1 MRVGHD
7 PAMAM
12 QTPKCNL
19 PAAFRNTAVVRWAWA
34 GAKHGAR
41 QGDGSCGTNMKSSDS
56 EPFNDAMQAFGEPID
71 TGGPVSRARAHLW
84 RAGAL
89 LAALWLLGGCAAL
102 QYYAQAAGGQFELLR
117 TSRPVGSIIADPDTG
132 EALRNRL
139 LLADRIVDFAR
150 SELGL
155 DSGNSYRRYA
165 ALDEPF
171 VVWNVFAALPLS
183 LDGHRWCYPLV
194 GCVPYR
200 GFFDQRA
207 ALRAEAR
214 LVRRGFETH
223 VAGVAAYSSL
233 GWFDDPLLSTF
244 IDWSEPR
251 LADLL
256 LHEISHLRV
265 WVRDD
270 AAFNESFAAFAGE
283 TGARLWFRQS
293 GREAEFDHYLISRQ
307 GWRRFRALLLATR
320 AQLESGYRRG
330 GDEERQYREKI
341 RVLETFRRCYRHH
354 KPLLGGGA
362 FDGLVEEVNNAY
374 LVALGAY
381 ADWYPA
387 FAALHRQAGG
397 WTAFLEAVDALAVLA
412 PEERIAALEALN
424 PKRHTRDDE
433 LDPMRCLEY
442 SSL

>member
-12 QTPKCNL
+12 QTPSGNL
-19 PAAFRNTAVVRWAWA
+19 PAAFRNTAVVFA
-34 GAKHGAR
+34 
-41 QGDGSCGTNMKSSDS
+41 NMKSSDRD
-56 EPFNDAMQAFGEPID
+56 PFNDAMQAFGEPIGKPIGEPID

-89 LAALWLLGGCAAL
+89 IAALWLLGGCAAL
-102 QYYAQAAGGQFELLR
+102 HYYTQAAGGQFELLR
-117 TSRPVGSIIADPDTG
+117 ASRPVQSIIADPDTG
-132 EALRNRL
+132 EALRDRL
-139 LLADRIVDFAR
+139 LLADRIVKFAR

-155 DSGNSYRRYA
+155 DAGNSYRRYV
-165 ALDEPF
+165 ALDDPF
-171 VVWNVFAALPLS
+171 VVWNVFAAPPLS
-183 LDGHRWCYPLV
+183 LEGHRWCYPFV

-214 LVRRGFETH
+214 LVRRGYETH

-256 LHEISHLRV
+256 LHEIAHLRV

-270 AAFNESFAAFAGE
+270 VVFNESFAAFAGE
-283 TGARLWFRQS
+283 TGARLWFRQT
-293 GREAEFDHYLISRQ
+293 GREAEFDRYLASRQ
-307 GWRRFRALLLATR
+307 GWRRLRALLLATR
-320 AQLESGYRRG
+320 AQLELGYRKG
-330 GDEERQYREKI
+330 GAEVRRYREKA

-362 FDGLVEEVNNAY
+362 FDGLVEAVNNAY

-387 FAALHRQAGG
+387 FAALYQREGG
-397 WTAFLEAVDALAVLA
+397 WTSFLEAVDALAGLA
-412 PEERIAALEALN
+412 PEERTAALEALK
-424 PKRHTRDDE
+424 PKRHAKDGE

-442 SSL
+442 SSLQRSP

>member
-1 MRVGHD
+1 MHFGHES
-7 PAMAM
+7 AMAM
-12 QTPKCNL
+12 QML
-19 PAAFRNTAVVRWAWA
+19 RQSA
-34 GAKHGAR
+34 GGDFLGA
-41 QGDGSCGTNMKSSDS
+41 NMNGSDS
-56 EPFNDAMQAFGEPID
+56 DPINDAMQTFGERID

-89 LAALWLLGGCAAL
+89 LAAAWLLGGCATL
-102 QYYAQAAGGQFELLR
+102 QYYAQAAAGQLELLR
-117 TSRPVGSIIADPDTG
+117 ASRPAQSIIADPDTA
-132 EALRNRL
+132 EALRQRL
-139 LLADRIVDFAR
+139 LLAQGIVEFAR

-155 DSGNSYRRYA
+155 DAGNSYRRYVE
-165 ALDEPF
+165 LDDAF
-171 VVWNVFAALPLS
+171 VVWNLFAAPPLS
-183 LDGHRWCYPLV
+183 LEGHRWCYPFV

-200 GFFDQRA
+200 GFFDRRA

-214 LVRRGFETH
+214 LVRRGYETH
-223 VAGVAAYSSL
+223 VAGVAAYSTL

-256 LHEISHLRV
+256 LHEIAHLRV
-265 WVRDD
+265 WTRDD

-283 TGARLWFRQS
+283 TGASLWFRQT
-293 GREAEFDHYLISRQ
+293 GREAEFDRYLASRQ
-307 GWRRFRALLLATR
+307 GWRRLRALLLATM
-320 AQLESGYRRG
+320 AQLESGYRK
-330 GDEERQYREKI
+330 GDGEEQRYREKA
-341 RVLETFRRCYRHH
+341 RVLETFRRCYDHH

-362 FDGLVEEVNNAY
+362 FDGVVEAVNNAY

-397 WTAFLEAVDALAVLA
+397 WTAFLEAVDALAGLA

-424 PKRHTRDDE
+424 PKRHARDGE
-433 LDPMRCLEY
+433 FDPLRCLEH
-442 SSL
+442 SRL